1 MPPRICDCAGGLKGW
16 ARGSKGDCLGSK
28 GDCFGLATGGEEALP
43 THAAP
48 PLGLGGEATV
58 GPPPLGGEGPGEAT
72 GGPSAL
78 GGEATGGRRPWVGS
92 RLAGPWVWSRRLV
105 GPRRSC
111 PGRLQREGTWAS
123 TTTPRVRPAPSPSS
137 PQPLPSLAW
146 VVSFKALN
154 SMYEAP
160 LWSHRN
166 SKRK

>member
-1 MPPRICDCAGGLKGW
+1 MQRRPWAWVVRRLLDRRPWVGRDLGKRLADRRPWAGK
-16 ARGSKGDCLGSK
+16 R
-28 GDCFGLATGGEEALP
+28 LAD
-43 THAAP
+43 
-48 PLGLGGEATV
+48 
-58 GPPPLGGEGPGEAT
+58 
-72 GGPSAL
+72 
-78 GGEATGGRRPWVGS
+78 RRPWVGS

-166 SKRK
+166 SKNKHCLPPSGCFLSLKISAALFVPCLSTILHQSEFCPFFTMAARL

>member
-72 GGPSAL
+72 GGPSAV
-78 GGEATGGRRPWVGS
+78 GGEATGGPSALGGESTGGALGVEPPTGGPEEELPWPTAAGGYLGVDDDSASAARAFAFLSSAAAIS
-92 RLAGPWVWSRRLV
+92 RLG
-105 GPRRSC
+105 C
-111 PGRLQREGTWAS
+111 
-123 TTTPRVRPAPSPSS
+123 
-137 PQPLPSLAW
+137 
-146 VVSFKALN
+146 
-154 SMYEAP
+154 
-160 LWSHRN
+160 
-166 SKRK
+166 